1 MKKSK
6 LKYFSLFAF
15 IFICIFMSGIH
26 NVNADTNYDVYVNG
40 ERLTDVKNKVSAGS
54 GTITY
59 NHNSKELVLENISL
73 NASSNYGINLTST
86 TDTIKVI
93 LKGTNTIT
101 ATGDN
106 FGISSSNEVIFTGSG
121 KLNIVSDWPS
131 ISGKKVIIDGANL
144 DLTSTRERVTALE
157 SDKGLIIKNGSK
169 VKAKGSGS
177 AISSYAKMEISD
189 SKLDLEA
196 TRDTSNAIYVEPT
209 NGDGSLTISNSSVKA
224 KSGYASIYS
233 FGKMMLT
240 SSQFNLESIAGGIY
254 SDTTVEIKNSKVYVG
269 SGNYGIGT
277 SREGTI
283 IVDDSALEIK
293 VNNVSFTKEPT
304 LVGMNNKAILGG
316 QERNGSDARTIVDEG
331 NGFNLSSYNY
341 IKTLSK
347 YTIKIIKD
355 NNSLVDINDEFT
367 LLEGEN
373 KKISINA
380 KDGYKLKSVLVNDQN
395 ALPLINNNL
404 MINNISSDIIIEITT
419 EKTPIPTKDKSKE
432 KKKEAKT
439 ETIKN
444 PQTYDRIGLYIL
456 TSIASFISLVSMS
469 IFVKKNNIN

>member
-59 NHNSKELVLENISL
+59 NHNSKELVLENINL

-86 TDTIKVI
+86 TDIIKVI

-144 DLTSTRERVTALE
+144 DLTSTRETVTALE

-177 AISSYAKMEISD
+177 AISSYAKMKISD

-209 NGDGSLTISNSSVKA
+209 N
-224 KSGYASIYS
+224 
-233 FGKMMLT
+233 
-240 SSQFNLESIAGGIY
+240 
-254 SDTTVEIKNSKVYVG
+254 
-269 SGNYGIGT
+269 
-277 SREGTI
+277 
-283 IVDDSALEIK
+283 
-293 VNNVSFTKEPT
+293 
-304 LVGMNNKAILGG
+304 
-316 QERNGSDARTIVDEG
+316 
-331 NGFNLSSYNY
+331 
-341 IKTLSK
+341 
-347 YTIKIIKD
+347 
-355 NNSLVDINDEFT
+355 
-367 LLEGEN
+367 
-373 KKISINA
+373 
-380 KDGYKLKSVLVNDQN
+380 
-395 ALPLINNNL
+395 
-404 MINNISSDIIIEITT
+404 
-419 EKTPIPTKDKSKE
+419 
-432 KKKEAKT
+432 
-439 ETIKN
+439 
-444 PQTYDRIGLYIL
+444 
-456 TSIASFISLVSMS
+456 
-469 IFVKKNNIN
+469 